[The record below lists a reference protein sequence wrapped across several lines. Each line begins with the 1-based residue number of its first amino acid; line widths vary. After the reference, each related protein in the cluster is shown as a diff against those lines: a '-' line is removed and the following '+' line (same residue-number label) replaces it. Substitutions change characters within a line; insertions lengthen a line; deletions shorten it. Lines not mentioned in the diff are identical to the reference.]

1 MSQTHDLHPDAI
13 ALDVR
18 EYVRHEVEH
27 FCHMLSEQGPMSITF
42 VHNNTLLGLQ
52 KSHFHVA
59 IKEATRYMGARGY
72 STSEEYRSHFSK
84 DRITADD
91 VQRALRAAVPD
102 DLPKSVFGEGA
113 PVIAVGDVKFLHMVH
128 GIDAIDSAE
137 LRYRVLEL
145 GEITHLR
152 HDLDPKVR
160 SKQLKAAALDLEVQ
174 TEAVGRTSTMSDWLE
189 VITGLEVGRTLT
201 AAVGEQLSGTN
212 TFAAAVEPNLRKLGI
227 PEERWRGYLD
237 CIDSKFKQQKSP
249 HGQHAEVRE
258 IWLREEAALVDALS
272 RRNFGVSGNLL
283 ALSNHFRDHIESYA
297 ARSLWRISQKLL
309 GLGDALGVSDAG
321 HLQDRNPDATELDAL
336 SAQVAHMQ
344 QWGGPPIAITAA
356 ERADLEAMM
365 FGQADAAQSA
375 FEAGDSSAKE
385 TAHLCWLL
393 LHDLAP
399 RQLNRRGMDA
409 LVALASSPAAPA
421 GLAPLLAQMRER
433 DPRLI
438 MMQEVAATLETGIG
452 KLGSGR
458 THSDFLQALTGD
470 DIAEHV
476 NQYMIRLCAAFL
488 DEGLAAW
495 HMPARALG
503 FYDAWRGM
511 AEHERAF
518 DLDSLPGW
526 REALH
531 QLPTRADDAVIHCL
545 KQLGVEQAHWG
556 EYLGRVLV
564 RLKGWAGM
572 VFWRQLHPKYA
583 HQSTRPVDVL
593 QFLAVRMFYETLLV
607 RDVCRTKWQIQPD
620 VISLKHHFSAHLPEY
635 FVRHELFAGRL
646 PDYLAEEARG
656 LAEDGSLAS
665 RVEEDNWI
673 TLADVVWASR
683 AAEAPLA
690 QAADQ
695 GWRLYQ
701 AMQLL
706 GIDCVSARKLVAND
720 AKCLINVLDEF
731 PEDAHGP
738 VWLDAFEGHYRNNV
752 LNALSLNH
760 GRGRWLKR
768 NTRPKAQLILCIDE
782 REEAFHRHFEEIDPE
797 HETFGAA
804 GFFGIAMDYT
814 GLDDHDKTPLCPAVV
829 TPAHRVYEIARP
841 EAKAH
846 GLPMHK
852 TRTKWKESFDNAYWE
867 LKRNLVSSYFLIDL
881 VGFLMAIPLIGRV
894 FFPTRYFAMMGA
906 GGGVLV
912 PRVSTRLAVSRD
924 DAPHV
929 FDHGHEHA
937 SHSAAPIGFTDAEQS
952 DRCEN
957 MLRNIGLTSGFAPI
971 VVWCAH
977 GSHSENNPHENAHD
991 CGACGGKNGAPNAR
1005 AISAMLNRPAVRT
1018 ILRERGIDIPDTT
1031 WFLGGVHNTCS
1042 DEVTLYD
1049 VEDVPHSLRAAYEGV
1064 NAALHQASLRSAHE
1078 RCRRFASSPKDA
1090 SLEVSAAHIM
1100 GRAYDFSQVRPEW
1113 GHATNAFA
1121 VVGRRAVTQ
1130 GVFFDRRPF
1139 IISYD
1144 PTQDETGKI
1153 LERILMA
1160 VGPVGAGISLEY
1172 YFSTVDPKVYGCD
1185 TKVPHNVTGLF
1196 GVMEGAHSDLRTGLP
1211 RQMTEVHEAMRLQL
1225 IVDAPMA
1232 RLGEIYGR
1240 QPAIQELLN
1249 GQWVHL
1255 IAHDPETG
1263 AFNMFVPGVGF
1274 VEWKEPLQPI
1284 PEVATSADWYRGKY
1298 EGFLSPALIS
1308 EPTRRWNLSQT
1319 AGGYQAQSANA
1330 ATPQMATQRNS
1341 LSKS

>member
-1 MSQTHDLHPDAI
+1 MSQTHDSHADAS

-52 KSHFHVA
+52 KSHFHDA
-59 IKEATRYMGARGY
+59 IKEATRFMGARGY
-72 STSEEYRSHFSK
+72 STSSEFRGHFGRG
-84 DRITADD
+84 RITPNDL
-91 VQRALRAAVPD
+91 QQALRAH
-102 DLPKSVFGEGA
+102 A
-113 PVIAVGDVKFLHMVH
+113 PADIDETVLATGTRNIAVGDVKFAHMVH
-128 GIDAIDSAE
+128 GIDAIDSAD
-137 LRYRVLEL
+137 LRYRALEL
-145 GEITHLR
+145 GETARLR
-152 HDLDPKVR
+152 QDLAPDAR
-160 SKQLKAAALDLEVQ
+160 SKQLAAAAADLEAQV
-174 TEAVGRTSTMSDWLE
+174 EAVGRTDTMSDWIE
-189 VITGLEVGRTLT
+189 RITGLEVGRTMI
-201 AAVGEQLSGTN
+201 ASIGEQLSGTN
-212 TFAAAVEPNLRKLGI
+212 TFAEAVEPNLRKLGI

-237 CIDSKFKQQKSP
+237 CIDSKFKRQQGP
-249 HGQHAEVRE
+249 HSQRAEVRE

-283 ALSNHFRDHIESYA
+283 ALRNHFRDHIESYA

-356 ERADLEAMM
+356 ERAELEAMM
-365 FGQADAAQSA
+365 VKQADVAQGA

-421 GLAPLLAQMRER
+421 ELAPLLAQLRER
-433 DPRLI
+433 DPRLV
-438 MMQEVAATLETGIG
+438 MMREAAATLEAGIG

-458 THSDFLQALTGD
+458 THSDFLQTLTGD

-620 VISLKHHFSAHLPEY
+620 VVSLEHHFSAHLPEY
-635 FVRHELFAGRL
+635 FVRCELFAGKL

-656 LAEDGSLAS
+656 LAEDRSLAS
-665 RVEEDNWI
+665 RVEEDHWI

-690 QAADQ
+690 DAANR

-706 GIDCVSARKLVAND
+706 VIDCISARKLEAHD
-720 AKCLINVLDEF
+720 AQRLIAVLDAF

-738 VWLDAFEGHYRNNV
+738 IWLNAFETNYRDSV
-752 LNALSLNH
+752 LNALTLNH
-760 GRGRWLKR
+760 GRGRWLR
-768 NTRPKAQLILCIDE
+768 RDTRPKSQLILCIDE
-782 REEAFHRHFEEIDPE
+782 REESYHRHYEELDPG
-797 HETFGAA
+797 HETLGAA

-814 GLDDHDKTPLCPAVV
+814 ALDDHHKTPLCPAVV
-829 TPAHRVYEIARP
+829 TPAHRVYEIARSSAR
-841 EAKAH
+841 EH
-846 GLPMHK
+846 DLPKHQG
-852 TRTKWKESFDNAYWE
+852 RNKWKESFNNAYWE
-867 LKRNLVSSYFLIDL
+867 LKRNLATSYFLID
-881 VGFLMAIPLIGRV
+881 VIGFLMALPLIGRV
-894 FFPTRYFAMMGA
+894 FFPARYFAMMGA
-906 GGGVLV
+906 GGNVLV
-912 PRVSTRLAVSRD
+912 PGVQTRLAVSRD
-924 DAPHV
+924 DAPQV
-929 FDHGHEHA
+929 RDHGHEHA
-937 SHSAAPIGFTDAEQS
+937 SEGVVPIGFTDVEQA

-957 MLRNIGLTSGFAPI
+957 MLRNIGLTYGFAPI

-977 GSHSENNPHENAHD
+977 GSHSENNPHENAYD

-1005 AISAMLNRPAVRT
+1005 AISTMLNRPVVRN
-1018 ILRERGIDIPDTT
+1018 LLSERGIDIPSDT
-1031 WFLGGVHNTCS
+1031 WFVGGVHNTCS
-1042 DEVTLYD
+1042 EDVTLYD
-1049 VEDVPHSLRAAYEGV
+1049 TEDVPTQVRAQFEGV
-1064 NAALHQASLRSAHE
+1064 RADLAQASLRSAHE
-1078 RCRRFASSPKDA
+1078 RCRRFASAPKDA
-1090 SLEVSAAHIM
+1090 SLQASAAHINER
-1100 GRAYDFSQVRPEW
+1100 GYDFSQTRPEY
-1113 GHATNAFA
+1113 GHATNACA

-1130 GVFFDRRPF
+1130 AVFLDRRSF
-1139 IISYD
+1139 VISYD

-1185 TKVPHNVTGLF
+1185 TKVPHNVSGLI

-1211 RQMTEVHEAMRLQL
+1211 KQTTEVHEAMRLQL

-1255 IAHDPETG
+1255 IAHDPDTG
-1263 AFNMFVPGVGF
+1263 VFNMFVPGTGF
-1274 VEWKEPLQPI
+1274 VEWKQPLKPI
-1284 PEVATSADWYRGKY
+1284 PEVSTSSEWYRGKY
-1298 EGFLSPALIS
+1298 EGFISPALIT
-1308 EPTRRWNLSQT
+1308 EPTRRWDSSQD
-1319 AGGYQAQSANA
+1319 AANQPDA
-1330 ATPQMATQRNS
+1330 RRNS